1 MKSIRKMIEKF
12 YPTAHPLDAG
22 VFQYQ
27 APPTAAFPYRLH
39 LRIEPDGAGLLIV
52 NASTVLHLN
61 QTAVEFAHSFIYQ
74 MPEEEAINRIMK
86 RYDVD
91 REQIALD
98 YHEFID
104 RLQILI
110 ETPDLDPVTYLD
122 FERTEPYAGAI
133 SAPYRLDCA
142 LTYRL
147 SDANG
152 TGAAPTE
159 RVKREMLTEEWQ
171 TILSKAWQAGIPHVV
186 FTGGEPTLRPDLPE
200 IIAYAEKLGQVSGLL
215 TNGLRLSEHDYLE
228 QLLNS
233 GLDHIM
239 LTLDPDEEQSWEAL
253 RDVLAGDIH
262 TTVHLTIT
270 RKFAPQIP
278 QLLDRLKRMGVV
290 CISLSIEHLDLGKE
304 LSQARQM
311 VADRHLQ
318 LVWDLPV
325 PYSRMH
331 PVALEMKEEKK
342 DNVEKHAWL
351 YVEPDGDILLSQ
363 GQPQVFG
370 NLLTDTWEEVW
381 SRVKAA

>member
-12 YPTAHPLDAG
+12 YPTARPLEAG
-22 VFQYQ
+22 VFHYQ

-39 LRIEPDGAGLLIV
+39 LRIEPDGTGLLIV

-61 QTAVEFAHSFIYQ
+61 QTAVEFALSFINQ
-74 MPEEEAINRIMK
+74 VPEEEAIDQIKK
-86 RYDVD
+86 RYNID

-122 FERTEPYAGAI
+122 FERAEPYAGAI

-147 SDANG
+147 SDENSTG
-152 TGAAPTE
+152 TAPTE
-159 RVKREMLTEEWQ
+159 RVKREMLSEEWQ
-171 TILSKAWQAGIPHVV
+171 TILSKAWDAGIPHVV

-200 IIAYAEKLGQVSGLL
+200 IIAFAEQLGQVSGLL
-215 TNGLRLSEHDYLE
+215 TNGLRLSEHDYLH

-253 RDVLAGDIH
+253 RDVLAEDIH

-270 RKFAPQIP
+270 RKYAPQIP

-290 CISLSIEHLDLGKE
+290 CISLSVDNLNLNAE
-304 LSQARQM
+304 LIQARQM
-311 VADRHLQ
+311 VADRHMQ

-325 PYSRMH
+325 PYSRLH
-331 PVALEMKEEKK
+331 PVALELKQENE
-342 DNVEKHAWL
+342 VEGVMHAWL
-351 YVEPDGDILLSQ
+351 YVEPDGDILLGQ

-370 NLLTDTWEEVW
+370 NLLSETWDDIW

>member
-1 MKSIRKMIEKF
+1 MNSIRKMIEKF
-12 YPTAHPLDAG
+12 YPTARPLEAG
-22 VFQYQ
+22 VFHYQ

-39 LRIEPDGAGLLIV
+39 LRIEPDGTGLLIV

-61 QTAVEFAHSFIYQ
+61 QTAVEFAHSFINQ
-74 MPEEEAINRIMK
+74 VPEEEAINQIKK
-86 RYDVD
+86 RYNVD
-91 REQIALD
+91 REQITLD
-98 YHEFID
+98 YHEFVD

-122 FERTEPYAGAI
+122 FERAEPYAGAI

-147 SDANG
+147 SDENSI
-152 TGAAPTE
+152 GAAPTE

-215 TNGLRLSEHDYLE
+215 TNGLRLSECDYLQ

-233 GLDHIM
+233 GLDHIL

-253 RDVLAGDIH
+253 RDALAEDIH
-262 TTVHLTIT
+262 TTVHLTVT
-270 RKFAPQIP
+270 RKYAPQIS

-290 CISLSIEHLDLGKE
+290 CISLSIDNLDLDAE
-304 LSQARQM
+304 LIRARQM
-311 VADRHLQ
+311 VADMQLQ

-325 PYSRMH
+325 PYSRSH
-331 PVALEMKEEKK
+331 PVALETKEENKT
-342 DNVEKHAWL
+342 NGEKHAWL
-351 YVEPDGDILLSQ
+351 YVEPDGDVLLSQ
-363 GQPQVFG
+363 GQPLVFG
-370 NLLTDTWEEVW
+370 NLLRDSWEEVW

>member
-12 YPTAHPLDAG
+12 YPTAHPLEAG

-39 LRIEPDGAGLLIV
+39 LRIEPDGTGLLIV

-61 QTAVEFAHSFIYQ
+61 QTAVEFAHSFISQ
-74 MPEEEAINRIMK
+74 VPEEEAINQIIK
-86 RYDVD
+86 RYNVD
-91 REQIALD
+91 REQIAID
-98 YHEFID
+98 YHEFVD
-104 RLQILI
+104 RLHILI

-122 FERTEPYAGAI
+122 FERMEPYAGAI

-147 SDANG
+147 SDENG
-152 TGAAPTE
+152 IGAAPTE

-215 TNGLRLSEHDYLE
+215 TNGLRLSECDYLQ
-228 QLLNS
+228 QLLHS

-253 RDVLAGDIH
+253 RDVLAEDIH

-270 RKFAPQIP
+270 KKLAPQIA

-290 CISLSIEHLDLGKE
+290 CISLSMESLE
-304 LSQARQM
+304 LETELNQARQL
-311 VADRHLQ
+311 VADRHMQ

-331 PVALEMKEEKK
+331 PVALELKEENK
-342 DNVEKHAWL
+342 VEGMIHPWL
-351 YVEPDGDILLSQ
+351 YVEPDGDILLCQ

-370 NLLTDTWEEVW
+370 NLLSDSWDEVW